1 MPGVT
6 TASVVVDFLHY
17 KSQSNGLECPLIEGL
32 DSYQSSNP
40 MIQDAL
46 RKMTSEV
53 EYQYQLRTNGLDMMD
68 ILHVTPDTAFSTFH
82 RVVNQIF
89 YNSFNLNVSHNGIQ
103 PSWGRIVSLLTFS
116 GNLVIHC
123 IQNEMPQLV
132 QQIAQWT
139 ISYIDTYLLGW
150 INSHGGW
157 MGIISPA
164 SPLVCWKNILGLAA
178 LAGMTALVMLHV
190 HSR

>member
-32 DSYQSSNP
+32 DSDQSSNP

-53 EYQYQLRTNGLDMMD
+53 EYQYQLRTNGLNMMD

-82 RVVNQIF
+82 RFVRF
-89 YNSFNLNVSHNGIQ
+89 
-103 PSWGRIVSLLTFS
+103 FS
-116 GNLVIHC
+116 CRNLV
-123 IQNEMPQLV
+123 LV
-132 QQIAQWT
+132 QDSPGFVTKI
-139 ISYIDTYLLGW
+139 IVYLLNDQGTNVKR
-150 INSHGGW
+150 IKT
-157 MGIISPA
+157 
-164 SPLVCWKNILGLAA
+164 LL
-178 LAGMTALVMLHV
+178 
-190 HSR
+190 